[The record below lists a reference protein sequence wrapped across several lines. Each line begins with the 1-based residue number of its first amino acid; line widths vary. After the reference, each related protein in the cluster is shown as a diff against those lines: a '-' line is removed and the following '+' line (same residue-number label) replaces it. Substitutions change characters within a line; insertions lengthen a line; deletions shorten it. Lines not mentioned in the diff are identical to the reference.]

1 MPCDQAQH
9 RDHCIDA
16 VSWSNSCQGCGA
28 AGPQNMSHSLTPKR
42 RNKVAPVL
50 GAAGLSVALA
60 GAASAATG
68 APAALMLTPNN
79 GASHE
84 STLDEEAI
92 FDVTLATFPVV
103 NKETAGTFRP
113 ARRLAMGGG
122 CGGGCAGCAG
132 WSANYGASP
141 ERDAGLQQHP
151 IKATH
156 PPKRRH
162 VPKSP

>member
-1 MPCDQAQH
+1 
-9 RDHCIDA
+9 
-16 VSWSNSCQGCGA
+16 
-28 AGPQNMSHSLTPKR
+28 
-42 RNKVAPVL
+42 
-50 GAAGLSVALA
+50 
-60 GAASAATG
+60 
-68 APAALMLTPNN
+68 MLTPNN
-79 GASHE
+79 GASYE
-84 STLDEEAI
+84 STLVEEAI

-103 NKETAGTFRP
+103 NKETAGTFQS

-151 IKATH
+151 IKPTH
-156 PPKRRH
+156 SPKRRH